1 MKYSYVIFTILTV
14 FVLLACKQVKKHSS
28 NSAKEQAFPIKTIS
42 VATLKAHRK
51 VKKGLLL
58 DVRTSEEIA
67 DGHIEAAVFL
77 DYYRSDFQ
85 TQIQKFPKDEPVYIY
100 CRSGNRSRKAAKK
113 FAALGFRE
121 VYNIQGGFQAW
132 KNAEIGNSPN

>member
-1 MKYSYVIFTILTV
+1 MKYSYVIFTFLIVVV
-14 FVLLACKQVKKHSS
+14 FLACKQVKKQKS
-28 NSAKEQAFPIKTIS
+28 NSANEQVFPIKTIS
-42 VATLKAHRK
+42 IATFKAHRK

-58 DVRTSEEIA
+58 DVRTPEETA
-67 DGHIEAAVFL
+67 EGHIEAAVFL

-85 TQIQKFPKDEPVYIY
+85 AQIQRFPKDEPVYIY

-132 KNAEIGNSPN
+132 KTAEIGNGSN

>member
-14 FVLLACKQVKKHSS
+14 LVFSACKQVKKHSS
-28 NSAKEQAFPIKTIS
+28 NSVKEQAFPIKTIS
-42 VATLKAHRK
+42 VATLEAHRK

-58 DVRTSEEIA
+58 DVRTPEETA
-67 DGHIEAAVFL
+67 EGHIEAAVFL

-100 CRSGNRSRKAAKK
+100 CRSGNRSRKAAQKL
-113 FAALGFRE
+113 AALGFRD
-121 VYNIQGGFQAW
+121 VYNIEGGFQAW
-132 KNAEIGNSPN
+132 KTAETERSFN